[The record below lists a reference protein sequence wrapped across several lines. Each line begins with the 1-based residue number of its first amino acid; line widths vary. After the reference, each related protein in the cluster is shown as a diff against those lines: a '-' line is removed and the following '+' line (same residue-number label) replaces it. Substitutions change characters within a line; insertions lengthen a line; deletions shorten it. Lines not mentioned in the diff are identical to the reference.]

1 MSRRASMAGFRKER
15 VLVGGRGWHCTY
27 ERGCKPV
34 GSAGLAASGGVVG
47 WYEKRKGVG
56 GCFGLL

>member
-1 MSRRASMAGFRKER
+1 M
-15 VLVGGRGWHCTY
+15 
-27 ERGCKPV
+27 

-56 GCFGLL
+56 RLLWSLVNPAWHFMYTVLSYAGVQ